1 MKFPLRFLATLT
13 AALIGLAPG
22 LSAFAHHNAASASAS
37 PAASPASSDPVSA
50 SSIETVT
57 IPGPLRSFLRMA
69 AVSQEVAPESVL
81 PLVSRTV
88 SLYGYQLGGETEF
101 LHLLTRY
108 VQFARDLRGLAD
120 NQGTI
125 HADDCAQAAR
135 LVQVLGY
142 RFQQPCGQRNSWL
155 VTEDPDRAFLTID
168 SGFPLT
174 SLEEAL
180 QSHTAFSYSFPATR
194 VPVLF
199 REKDW
204 VGLDPH
210 TKSADQDLVD
220 ELLRDQNLDRL
231 YWAFSKDD
239 RQTAAVL
246 LRSPGL
252 RTLLPAAPAMD
263 FYSSQIIVRDGR
275 VQLPGGP
282 GTDHDWQVLVGAS
295 PASPGEFVHKL
306 LTRDRG
312 WLGAYFDALSR
323 TSLPQQTHLTA
334 GPRLKRLYE
343 VYRVA
348 TAGSSATRG
357 VFPRNA
363 NLLMLM
369 DGLMWQPNG
378 DLYIPGGLALWK
390 DILTWNASPKLV
402 QDWVR
407 TAHSWDSPEQLLLSL
422 VACTA
427 DDTDVGPSQIYLTL
441 AAIDRARGPQAHMS
455 EATARLL
462 AGRYTRYHSW
472 YLIFSEFPQL
482 DDAAVAHFLDSA
494 EAVSGIGNS
503 ALRANAMGA
512 FQADI
517 GLWKILA
524 RQQQIPPSQLNSSWL
539 SVVQPF
545 AAISSSA
552 QLFDAAR
559 GSLQALLVA
568 AGGNPQ
574 MSQDQIVSLLAGPPQ
589 STDPGRRVH
598 DELAQRIRSVL
609 DDQRLVSL
617 DTLFGLYDGLDAMA
631 HGSPIAAQLLPLAG
645 NLRDFE
651 MPRPIF
657 TNSEKIA
664 WAPGIYASRHAEL
677 QVRTNLTKV
686 LQSGS
691 SPAQLEAARGQLTPF
706 LRDTLVG
713 LNYAYYEPPG
723 AQALH
728 NNPLFVRSHDF
739 SASSIIGYDDL
750 WNPPTLIGIGV
761 TAGGGAYLVGSLA
774 DLPYALATTE
784 EDFIAPKHV
793 QALIWRAVV
802 PRILVDAVQP
812 RWWSVTPQELHAAA
826 LYQRAGEEL
835 LMASAGNPDLRAKI
849 HGILSAS
856 MNPRRLETIQ
866 QELLHPDQL
875 QDAISSVT
883 PAEKFELAAQFRA
896 RFPSQAAASGPA
908 GRELDALVRQ
918 DPADA
923 AEERLSRDFGTP
935 HPTLEQTNAC
945 SILDMKPI
953 PAFGGAPNRLIG
965 ESWQSTN
972 LYWARIADEMGYP
985 PVMLNLL
992 VPELSRQMV
1001 ARIFATDLEDWP
1013 ALLRAMHETGQEFR
1027 DGQIRIAAV
1036 DAIENQNHPT
1046 GSGQ

>member
-1 MKFPLRFLATLT
+1 MKFPSRFLTPF
-13 AALIGLAPG
+13 AAGLLCLVPCSPALAHRDAADRSGPSAP
-22 LSAFAHHNAASASAS
+22 AAASSNAVPTM
-37 PAASPASSDPVSA
+37 PAQ
-50 SSIETVT
+50 TVT

-69 AVSQEVAPESVL
+69 AVSQEVPPESVL
-81 PLVSRTV
+81 PLLSRTV

-108 VQFARDLRGLAD
+108 VEFARELRGLAD
-120 NQGTI
+120 SQGTI
-125 HADDCAQAAR
+125 HAENCADATR

-142 RFQQPCGQRNSWL
+142 RFQKPCGEKDSWL
-155 VTEDPDRAFLTID
+155 ITDNPDRAFLTID

-180 QSHTAFSYSFPATR
+180 QNHQAFSYSFPATR

-204 VGLDPH
+204 MGLDAH
-210 TKSADQDLVD
+210 TKGGEEDLVD

-239 RQTAAVL
+239 EQTTGVL

-252 RTLLPAAPAMD
+252 RALLPLAPAMD
-263 FYSSQIIVRDGR
+263 FYSSQISIRSGR
-275 VQLPGGP
+275 VQVPAGP
-282 GTDHDWQVLVGAS
+282 AADRDWQELVGAS
-295 PASPGEFVHKL
+295 PGDPGEFVRRL

-312 WLGAYFDALSR
+312 WLAAYFDALSR
-323 TSLPQQTHLTA
+323 AGKEEQVHLST
-334 GPRLKRLYE
+334 GPRLRRLYE
-343 VYRVA
+343 VYRR
-348 TAGSSATRG
+348 AGAGNSATRG

-363 NLLMLM
+363 DLIMLM

-378 DLYIPGGLALWK
+378 DFYIPGGLALWR
-390 DILTWNASPKLV
+390 DILSWNASPKMV
-402 QDWVR
+402 QDWVQ
-407 TAHSWDSPEQLLLSL
+407 TAHSWDNPEQLLLSL
-422 VACTA
+422 IACTVT
-427 DDTDVGPSQIYLTL
+427 DTDVGPSQIYLTL
-441 AAIDRARGPQAHMS
+441 AAIDRARGPQAHLS

-462 AGRYTRYHSW
+462 ASRYTQYHSW

-482 DDAAVAHFLDSA
+482 DDSAVARFVESA
-494 EAVSGIGNS
+494 DAVSHISNP

-512 FQADI
+512 LQADI
-517 GLWKILA
+517 GLWEILA
-524 RQQQIPPSQLNSSWL
+524 RQQQIPVSALNASWQ

-545 AAISSSA
+545 AAISSSR

-559 GSLQALLVA
+559 GSLQAVLAA
-568 AGGNPQ
+568 AGGDAH
-574 MSQDQIVSLLAGPPQ
+574 MSQDQIIDLLAGPPQ
-589 STDPGRRVH
+589 NSEVGRRVH
-598 DELAQRIRSVL
+598 DDLAQRIRSVL

-631 HGSPIAAQLLPLAG
+631 HGAPVGGQLLPLAG

-657 TNSEKIA
+657 TNSEKVA
-664 WAPGIYASRHAEL
+664 WAPGIYMSRHAEL

-686 LQSGS
+686 LQSRS
-691 SPAQLEAARGQLTPF
+691 SPEQLEAARGELTPF

-713 LNYAYYEPPG
+713 LNYAWYEPPG

-728 NNPLFVRSHDF
+728 HNPLFVRSHDF
-739 SASSIIGYDDL
+739 SGSSIVGYDNL
-750 WNPPTLIGIGV
+750 WDPPTLIGIGV

-784 EDFIAPKHV
+784 EDFIAPQHV

-802 PRILVDAVQP
+802 PGVLVGAVQP
-812 RWWSVTPQELHAAA
+812 RWWSITPQELHAAA

-835 LMASAGNPDLRAKI
+835 LTAAAGNAELRAKVL
-849 HGILSAS
+849 GILAVS
-856 MNPRRLETIQ
+856 MDPRRLETTQ
-866 QELLHPDQL
+866 QDLMHAGQADDAVNLL
-875 QDAISSVT
+875 T

-896 RFPSQAAASGPA
+896 EYSPEKAAWGPA
-908 GRELDALVRQ
+908 GRELDTLVSQ
-918 DPADA
+918 DPGDTST
-923 AEERLSRDFGTP
+923 ERLSRDFGTP

-945 SILDMKPI
+945 SILDMKPL
-953 PAFGGAPNRLIG
+953 PAFGGPPNRLIG
-965 ESWQSTN
+965 ESWESTN

-1001 ARIFATDLEDWP
+1001 SRIFATDLEDWP
-1013 ALLRAMHETGQEFR
+1013 ALLRAMRETGREFR
-1027 DGQIRIAAV
+1027 EGQIKIAGV
-1036 DAIENQNHPT
+1036 NGVEQQGHPAA
-1046 GSGQ
+1046 SGQ